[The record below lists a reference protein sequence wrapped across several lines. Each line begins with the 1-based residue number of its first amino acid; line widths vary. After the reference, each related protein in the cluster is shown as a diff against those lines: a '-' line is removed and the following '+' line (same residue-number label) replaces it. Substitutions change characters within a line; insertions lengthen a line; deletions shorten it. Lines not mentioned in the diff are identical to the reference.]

1 MSSVWIGLAA
11 VLGGWML
18 VAVGLDPLL
27 ARWMHMQRG

>member
-18 VAVGLDPLL
+18 VPVGLDPLL
-27 ARWMHMQRG
+27 SRWMHMQRG